1 MPAVPVWDASE
12 MFKKNRFKTAV
23 FNHDEV
29 TRLPR
34 VKEELNHGDL
44 VMVYY
49 SASTYVKKNNNSQEC
64 LSLNLYG
71 VVRLCAVNDSAF
83 A

>member
-49 SASTYVKKNNNSQEC
+49 SASTYVKKNASAQEC

-71 VVRLCAVNDSAF
+71 VVRLCPVNDSAF
-83 A
+83 M

>member
-1 MPAVPVWDASE
+1 
-12 MFKKNRFKTAV
+12 MFKKNKLKGNV
-23 FNHDEV
+23 FSHDKV
-29 TRLPR
+29 NGLPR